1 MGFFGRFRRDE
12 RGVSAVEF
20 ALIAPFMILLYFGL
34 VELCQALIA
43 ERKAS
48 HVASAVGDLVAQS
61 ESVTKAAGGS
71 GPTSLVDIYSI
82 GQSIMAPFATT
93 NLKIGITSVT
103 ADASGT
109 PKVDWS
115 NAYNGYPVLSP
126 KSTVT
131 LPMTLSAGDS
141 IVMAQVTYVYKSGI
155 GYILPRA
162 QTFNEAFY
170 LRPRRSDKVL
180 CTDCPTS

>member
-1 MGFFGRFRRDE
+1 LGFFRRFRRDQ

-61 ESVTKAAGGS
+61 ESVTKAAAGA

-82 GQSIMAPFATT
+82 GNSIMAPFPTT

-103 ADASGT
+103 ADVNGI

-115 NAYNGYPVLSP
+115 NAYNGFPVKAP
-126 KSTVT
+126 KATVT

-141 IVMAQVTYVYKSGI
+141 IVMAEASYTYNSPI
-155 GYILPRA
+155 GYVLPKV
-162 QTFNEAFY
+162 QNFSEVFY
-170 LRPRRSDKVL
+170 LRPRRSDKVV

>member
-1 MGFFGRFRRDE
+1 MSFFRRFRRDE

-61 ESVTKAAGGS
+61 ESVTKATGGS

-82 GQSIMAPFATT
+82 GDSIMAPFATST
-93 NLKIGITSVT
+93 LQIRVTSVT
-103 ADASGT
+103 ADVNGV

-115 NAYNGYPVLSP
+115 NGYGGFAALAKTSV
-126 KSTVT
+126 VT
-131 LPMTLSAGDS
+131 LPMTLSASDS
-141 IVMAQVTYVYKSGI
+141 IVMSEAKYTYNSPI
-155 GYILPRA
+155 GYVLPKV
-162 QTFNEAFY
+162 QTFSEVFY
-170 LRPRRSDKVL
+170 LRPRRSDKVT
-180 CTDCPTS
+180 CSDC

>member
-1 MGFFGRFRRDE
+1 MGLFRRFRRDQ
-12 RGVSAVEF
+12 RGVSAIEF

-61 ESVTKAAGGS
+61 ESVTPAAGGT

-82 GQSIMAPFATT
+82 GQSIMAPFPTSS
-93 NLKIGITSVT
+93 LKIGISSVT
-103 ADASGT
+103 ADANGT

-115 NAYNGYPVLSP
+115 NAYNGYPV
-126 KSTVT
+126 KTAGTTVT

-141 IVMAQVTYVYKSGI
+141 IVMAQVTYAYQSGI

-162 QTFNEAFY
+162 QTFNEVFY
-170 LRPRRSDKVL
+170 LRPRRSDKVT
-180 CTDCPTS
+180 CSDCPTS